1 MREQR
6 RKVVSLSVRLAGAVA
21 LMAGEVAERQQA
33 KGEPF
38 STEVMKLK
46 DGLYVIPG

>member
-1 MREQR
+1 
-6 RKVVSLSVRLAGAVA
+6 VLAVLVA
-21 LMAGEVAERQQA
+21 AEVAGRQQP

-38 STEVMKLK
+38 STAIMKLK